1 MEKEN
6 HIKDF
11 VFIFVKDTYQT
22 VTGALETECPLSYNT
37 IINKETP
44 MKLVAI
50 FHHHSNN
57 LPIVMEVSSTE
68 KFRDCC
74 DTIPTD
80 WAHLMNKETGEIT
93 YTYRN
98 KL

>member
-1 MEKEN
+1 LR
-6 HIKDF
+6 
-11 VFIFVKDTYQT
+11 
-22 VTGALETECPLSYNT
+22 TGTRALEGRCSLPYNT
-37 IINKETP
+37 VINKGTP
-44 MKLVAI
+44 MNLVAI

-74 DTIPTD
+74 DRLPTD

>member
-1 MEKEN
+1 
-6 HIKDF
+6 
-11 VFIFVKDTYQT
+11 
-22 VTGALETECPLSYNT
+22 
-37 IINKETP
+37 

-50 FHHHSNN
+50 FYHHSNN

-74 DTIPTD
+74 DTIPTY

-98 KL
+98 NTRIVSQPTSTISQEQSINRVER

>member
-1 MEKEN
+1 M
-6 HIKDF
+6 
-11 VFIFVKDTYQT
+11 T
-22 VTGALETECPLSYNT
+22 
-37 IINKETP
+37 
-44 MKLVAI
+44 LVAI
-50 FHHHSNN
+50 FHHHSQN

-74 DTIPTD
+74 DRIPTD

>member
-1 MEKEN
+1 
-6 HIKDF
+6 
-11 VFIFVKDTYQT
+11 
-22 VTGALETECPLSYNT
+22 
-37 IINKETP
+37 
-44 MKLVAI
+44 
-50 FHHHSNN
+50 
-57 LPIVMEVSSTE
+57 MEVSSTE

-74 DTIPTD
+74 DTLPTD

>member
-1 MEKEN
+1 
-6 HIKDF
+6 
-11 VFIFVKDTYQT
+11 
-22 VTGALETECPLSYNT
+22 
-37 IINKETP
+37 

-50 FHHHSNN
+50 FYHRSQN

-68 KFRDCC
+68 KFRDCL
-74 DTIPTD
+74 DGLPTD
-80 WAHLMNKETGEIT
+80 WAYLMNKETGEIT

>member
-1 MEKEN
+1 
-6 HIKDF
+6 
-11 VFIFVKDTYQT
+11 
-22 VTGALETECPLSYNT
+22 
-37 IINKETP
+37 

-50 FHHHSNN
+50 FYHRSQN

-74 DTIPTD
+74 DGLPTD

-98 KL
+98 NTLTVSQPTSTISHEQSINRVER